1 MKKLLIAFTCFI
13 LSATS
18 FAAEKTIVSMET
30 TMGTIELELY
40 PEKAPKTVENF
51 LRYTIEGFYNGTIY
65 HRVIKG
71 FMIQGG
77 GFTKDYDRKSTHEEI
92 PNEAYNNLKNDRGTI
107 AMARTNMPHSATSQF
122 FINTANN
129 ASLNFTRKSMNGW
142 GYTVFGK
149 VIKGMDIVDRIE
161 GVKTGSGGVFSRDAP
176 QVQVEIIKIETV
188 K

>member
-1 MKKLLIAFTCFI
+1 MKKIIIAFMCMI
-13 LSATS
+13 LSTTS
-18 FAAEKTIVSMET
+18 FAADKTIVRMET

-51 LRYTIEGFYNGTIY
+51 LRYANEGFYNDTIY

-77 GFTKDYDRKSTHEEI
+77 GFTKDYDRKSTHKEV
-92 PNEAYNNLKNDRGTI
+92 PNEAFNGLKNNRGTI
-107 AMARTNMPHSATSQF
+107 AMARRGAPHSATSQF

-129 ASLNFTRKSMNGW
+129 RPLNFTRKSMNGW

-149 VIKGMDIVDRIE
+149 VIKGMNVVDSIE
-161 GVKTGSGGVFSRDAP
+161 GIETGSGGMFPSDVP
-176 QVQVEIIKIETV
+176 QTQVVIKKV
-188 K
+188 KLVK

>member
-1 MKKLLIAFTCFI
+1 MRKLLLAFMCMI

-18 FAAEKTIVSMET
+18 FAADKTVVRMET
-30 TMGTIELELY
+30 TLGTIELELY

-51 LRYTIEGFYNGTIY
+51 LRYTKEEFFNGTIY

-77 GFTKDYDRKSTHEEI
+77 GFNKDYDRKSTHDEI
-92 PNEAYNNLKNDRGTI
+92 PNEAFNGLKNDRGTI
-107 AMARTNMPHSATSQF
+107 AMARTNKPHSATSQF

-129 ASLNFTRKSMNGW
+129 TPLNFTRKSMNGW
-142 GYTVFGK
+142 GYAVFGK
-149 VIKGMDIVDRIE
+149 VIKGMNVVDKIE
-161 GVKTGSGGVFSRDAP
+161 GVKTGPGGIFQRDAP
-176 QVQVEIIKIETV
+176 QDQVVIKKVELV